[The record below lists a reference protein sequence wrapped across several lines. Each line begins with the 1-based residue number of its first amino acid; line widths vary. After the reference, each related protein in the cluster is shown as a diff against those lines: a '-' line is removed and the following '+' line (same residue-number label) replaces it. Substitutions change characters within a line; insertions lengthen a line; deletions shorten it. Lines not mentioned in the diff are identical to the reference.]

1 MNINSCYIS
10 IFTDTDPQLLVI
22 ESCSLV
28 GYVWNSQPIFKINK
42 IGLLSLGQ
50 SEPEITTHPCSKH
63 SNSVAFNQR
72 SDEGNKTG
80 SRQQEAFAKTWGS
93 IKSATKSLKSTTVQ
107 AAHRIGID
115 GREGDRGARK
125 IWDEME
131 KMFTHADSFYFSPS
145 VDLTNSIPAQ
155 GEGYIS
161 PNHSWRSA
169 NGRFFW
175 NQFLL
180 KELIDLEVQFLQLLL
195 GILL

>member
-80 SRQQEAFAKTWGS
+80 SRQQEAFAKLGVLLNLLQNRSRAPQSKPLTESESMEERVIEVPG
-93 IKSATKSLKSTTVQ
+93 KYGTKWKKCLRTQ
-107 AAHRIGID
+107 IL
-115 GREGDRGARK
+115 
-125 IWDEME
+125 
-131 KMFTHADSFYFSPS
+131 F
-145 VDLTNSIPAQ
+145 
-155 GEGYIS
+155 IS
-161 PNHSWRSA
+161 PRV
-169 NGRFFW
+169 
-175 NQFLL
+175 
-180 KELIDLEVQFLQLLL
+180 LI
-195 GILL
+195 